1 MSKAPKKRRGPP
13 PKEGDVETFQLTIPK
28 PLHAYLLYLARNTY
42 AGASIGEVVHHL
54 LKKQIEAMGAKL
66 EVPKNPPAD

>member
-1 MSKAPKKRRGPP
+1 MSKARKLKRGPR

-42 AGASIGEVVHHL
+42 AGASISEVVHHL
-54 LKKQIEAMGAKL
+54 LKRQIEAMGAKL
-66 EVPKNPPAD
+66 EVPRTPPAD

>member
-1 MSKAPKKRRGPP
+1 MGQVPKRKRGPP
-13 PKEGDVETFQLTIPK
+13 SKEGDVETFQLTIPK

-54 LKKQIEAMGAKL
+54 LKRQIEAFGAKL
-66 EVPKNPPAD
+66 EVPKNPPSD